1 MAIEVKNLRYV
12 YLPKTPNVVVALDD
26 ISLTI
31 PENSFA
37 AFIGRTGS
45 GKSTLVQTLN
55 ALLLPTSGEV
65 VVDDFHI
72 GPKKNKNKRIKEL
85 RKHVSLV
92 FQFPE
97 YQLFEETVEKD
108 VAFGLKN
115 FGMKND
121 EAIKKAHEALL
132 SVGLNEKYFTKS
144 PFELSGGEKR
154 RVAIAGI
161 LAINPDI
168 LVLDEPTAG
177 LDLEGAR
184 DVMSLVEKMHKDGK
198 TIIVV
203 THDMELVMRYCDLV
217 FVLKDG
223 KLAYQGSK
231 DELFESVDSSSSIEI
246 PPLYQLAQKLKER
259 GAPINIK
266 DIRSIDDLV
275 EQMKK
280 RRSKDE

>member
-12 YLPKTPNVVVALDD
+12 YLPKTPNRVVAVDD
-26 ISLTI
+26 VSLSI

-45 GKSTLVQTLN
+45 GKSTLVQTFN
-55 ALLLPTSGEV
+55 ALLLPTFGEV
-65 VVDDFHI
+65 IVDEFHV
-72 GPKKNKNKRIKEL
+72 GPNKRKNKNIKGL

-108 VAFGLKN
+108 VAFGLRN
-115 FGMKND
+115 FGYKEK
-121 EAIKKAHEALL
+121 EAIELAHQALL
-132 SVGLNEKYFTKS
+132 SVGLNEKYFTRS

-161 LAINPDI
+161 LALNPDI

-177 LDLEGAR
+177 LDVKGAH
-184 DVMSLVEKMHKDGK
+184 DIMSLLKKMHEDGK
-198 TIIVV
+198 TIILV
-203 THDMELVMRYCDLV
+203 THDMDIVMRYCDLV

-223 KLAYQGSK
+223 NLAYQGPT
-231 DELFESVDSSSSIEI
+231 DQLFESVDTTSSIEI
-246 PPLYQLAQKLKER
+246 PHLYQLAKKLKDN
-259 GAPINIK
+259 GAPIEINR
-266 DIRSIDDLV
+266 IRSIEDLI
-275 EQMKK
+275 EQVNAWRKK
-280 RRSKDE
+280 

>member
-12 YLPKTPNVVVALDD
+12 YLSKTPNAVVALDD
-26 ISLTI
+26 VSLTI
-31 PENSFA
+31 PEHSFA

-45 GKSTLVQTLN
+45 GKSTLVQMFN
-55 ALLLPTSGEV
+55 ALLLPSEGEV
-65 VVDDFHI
+65 IVDDFQI
-72 GPKKNKNKRIKEL
+72 TPKKRKNKNIKQL

-115 FGMKND
+115 FGMKHD

-132 SVGLNEKYFTKS
+132 SVGLDEKYFTKS

-161 LAINPDI
+161 LAIDPDI

-177 LDLEGAR
+177 LDDKGAR
-184 DVMSLVEKMHKDGK
+184 DIMSLVKKMHEDGK
-198 TIIVV
+198 TILIV
-203 THDMELVMRYCDLV
+203 THDMELVMKYCDLV

-223 KLAYQGSK
+223 KLAYSGSK
-231 DELFESVDSSSSIEI
+231 DKLFDSVDSSSSIEI

-266 DIRSIDDLV
+266 DIRDIDDLV
-275 EQMKK
+275 RQIQSW
-280 RRSKDE
+280 RSKDE